1 MRRILKIAALVL
13 ATLVPPHALA
23 ANTWGTD
30 FSDLWW
36 KPSESGWGANVAHQG
51 EIIFMTVFVYGADNR
66 VRWFVAPA
74 MASQGGV
81 NSMTFVGTLHETAGP
96 YLGDTT
102 FDPQAV
108 GIRTVGNATLQFGA
122 VEAGVLTY
130 SVDGAQVSKAIERQT
145 FRSNNLAGSYFGSEV
160 GTVAGCGTGSAGFEN
175 HTALVVSQSGNA
187 VSILT
192 TLSDTLSCT
201 YAGIHAQ
208 SGRMGR
214 IQGTMTCTN
223 GSQGS
228 FVAAE
233 VEAGHLG
240 FLSRYTVDYGSGCV
254 ETGRMGGMRR

>member
-1 MRRILKIAALVL
+1 MRRILKVAALVL

-30 FSDLWW
+30 FSDLWC

-81 NSMTFVGTLHETAGP
+81 NGTTFIGTLYETAGP
-96 YLGDTT
+96 YLGDAT

-108 GIRTVGNATLQFGA
+108 GRRTVGNATLQFDA
-122 VEAGVLTY
+122 VESGVLTY
-130 SVDGAQVSKAIERQT
+130 SVDGALVTKAIERQT
-145 FRSNNLAGSYFGSEV
+145 FRANDLSGTYFGAEV

-175 HTALVVSQSGNA
+175 KTELSVSQSGNA

-192 TLSDTLSCT
+192 TLSPTLGCT
-201 YAGIHAQ
+201 YAGTYAQ

-214 IQGTMTCTN
+214 IQGSMTCTN
-223 GSQGS
+223 GSQGA

-240 FLSRYTVDYGSGCV
+240 FLARYTVDYGSGCV

>member
-1 MRRILKIAALVL
+1 MRRTLKIAALVL
-13 ATLVPPHALA
+13 ATLVPSHALA

-74 MASQGGV
+74 MTSQGGT
-81 NSMTFVGTLHETAGP
+81 SSSTFIGTLHETAGP
-96 YLGDTT
+96 YLGDAT

-122 VEAGVLTY
+122 IESGVLTY
-130 SVDGAQVSKAIERQT
+130 SVDGALVTKAIERQT
-145 FRSNNLAGSYFGSEV
+145 FRANNLAGSYFGSEN

-175 HTALVVSQSGNA
+175 QTALTVSHSGNA
-187 VSILT
+187 VSINT
-192 TLSDTLSCT
+192 TLSATLSCT
-201 YAGIHAQ
+201 YAGTYSQ

-214 IQGTMTCTN
+214 IQGSMTCTN

-228 FVAAE
+228 FTAVE

-240 FLSRYTVDYGSGCV
+240 FLASYTVDYGAGCI

>member
-1 MRRILKIAALVL
+1 MRRILKIAALVF
-13 ATLVPPHALA
+13 AMLVPSHALA

-36 KPSESGWGANVAHQG
+36 NPSESGWGANVAHQG

-66 VRWFVAPA
+66 VRWYVAPA

-81 NSMTFVGTLHETAGP
+81 NSSTFIGTLHETAGP
-96 YLGDTT
+96 YLGDST
-102 FDPQAV
+102 FNPQAV

-130 SVDGAQVSKAIERQT
+130 SVDGALVTKAIERQT
-145 FRSNNLAGSYFGSEV
+145 FRANNLAGTYFGAEV

-175 HTALVVSQSGNA
+175 KTELSVSHSGNA
-187 VSILT
+187 IAIQT
-192 TLSDTLSCT
+192 TLSSTLSCT
-201 YAGIHAQ
+201 YTGTYFQ
-208 SGRMGR
+208 SGRMGQ
-214 IQGTMTCTN
+214 IQGSMNCTN
-223 GSQGS
+223 GSQGA

-233 VEAGHLG
+233 IEAGHLG
-240 FLSRYTVDYGSGCV
+240 FLARYTVDYGSGCI